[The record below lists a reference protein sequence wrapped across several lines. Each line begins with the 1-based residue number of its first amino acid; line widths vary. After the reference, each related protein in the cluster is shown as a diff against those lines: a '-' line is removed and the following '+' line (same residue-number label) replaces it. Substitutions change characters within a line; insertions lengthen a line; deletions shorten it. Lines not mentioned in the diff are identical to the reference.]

1 MYAMG
6 VQNQFLFG
14 RESLL
19 VQEEMLELQAS
30 GRSVTIGILK
40 ESDPDEKRIAL
51 TPQAV
56 ELLVQRGN
64 RVLYE
69 QHAAASIHFAD
80 EAYAAAGAEIFA
92 NKEDI
97 FKADVIVKVGQLS
110 ANEIDF
116 LHERQTIISSFLIN
130 KYATQQLQKLQQ
142 KKVIAIAYEYIHDS
156 ENHYPFVRSMNEIAG
171 SMSIL
176 VAAEYLSNSEHAKGV
191 FLGGVTGISPAEVVI
206 LGANTAGE
214 CAARAALGLGAQV
227 KIFDA
232 SHTRLT
238 NIQTA
243 LGQRLFTSN
252 YHPSVLKKALQ
263 SADAVIGAVHQYSG
277 ETSAYITEELVQC
290 MKKGSILI
298 DLTMGQGG
306 CFETS
311 DATNHTQPTFT
322 KHGVIHYCVPNIN
335 SRAARTSSI
344 ALSNGVLP
352 ILLNIN
358 EMGGIKNCIK
368 HDYTTRQGVYVFNGI
383 VTNSF
388 IATKLDIPYKH
399 IDLLIAAL

>member
-1 MYAMG
+1 ME
-6 VQNQFLFG
+6 VKTQFLFG

-19 VQEEMLELQAS
+19 VQEEMLEIHAS
-30 GRSVTIGILK
+30 ERSITIGILK
-40 ESDPDEKRIAL
+40 EIDADEKRMAL

-69 QHAAASIHFAD
+69 QHAAAPIHFSD
-80 EAYAAAGAEIFA
+80 EDYAAAGAEIFIS
-92 NKEDI
+92 KDDI
-97 FKADVIVKVGQLS
+97 FKADVIVKVGQLTD
-110 ANEIDF
+110 AEIDK
-116 LHERQTIISSFLIN
+116 LHENQTIISSFLIN
-130 KYATQQLQKLQQ
+130 DYAKQQVQKLQQ
-142 KKVIAIAYEYIHDS
+142 KKIIAIAYEYIHDTD
-156 ENHYPFVRSMNEIAG
+156 NHYPFVCSMNEIAG
-171 SMSIL
+171 TMSIL

-191 FLGGVTGISPAEVVI
+191 LLGGVTGISPAEVVI

-214 CAARAALGLGAQV
+214 YAARAALGLGAQV
-227 KIFDA
+227 KIFDT
-232 SHTRLT
+232 SLTRLT
-238 NIQTA
+238 TIQAA
-243 LGQRLFTSN
+243 LGQRLFTSTF
-252 YHPSVLKKALQ
+252 HPSVLRKAFQ
-263 SADAVIGAVHQYSG
+263 SADAVIGAVQQYRNEVS
-277 ETSAYITEELVQC
+277 TYITEELVQC
-290 MKKGSILI
+290 MKKSSIVI

-311 DATNHTQPTFT
+311 TATNHSQPTFT

-335 SRAARTSSI
+335 SRAARTASI

-352 ILLNIN
+352 ILFSIN

-388 IATKLDIPYKH
+388 IANKLDIPFKH
-399 IDLLIAAL
+399 IDLLIAAI